1 MVKKI
6 NEAEFRTEAVSGK
19 VVVDFSAT
27 WCGPCQMLAP
37 VLEEVSEEMADI
49 KFFQVDV
56 DESVKLAME
65 YGISSVPALLV
76 LEDGVKTNMLVG
88 FQPKAPLMDAIKASF

>member
-6 NEAEFRTEAVSGK
+6 NENEFREEAVQGK

-37 VLEEVSEEMADI
+37 VLEEVSEEMTDVN
-49 KFFQVDV
+49 FFQVDV
-56 DESVKLAME
+56 DECVKLAME

-76 LEDGVKTNMLVG
+76 LENGEKKNMLVG
-88 FQPKAPLMDAIKASF
+88 FQPKAPLMEGIKASF